1 MSQRT
6 DAWSG
11 NWCKDKL
18 EEHEKVDSIELSNS
32 NLLSVTHSEVGNL
45 RIATMSLKHIDD
57 KDISELLSDTEV
69 DFILNVSKE
78 PYITQDALQKAEQEG
93 FIIGGLGDAMRAL
106 RDGDMESYV
115 NPEIHFILRGLKQHS
130 RVSRVTR
137 LDNRRFKVVRHG
149 APDVTIL
156 ALDEY
161 DLTAEAVRNAIDSF
175 PDFDAIV
182 KSNPNGR
189 ISSSSI
195 SAAASSGIKVF
206 KWGELLGA
214 LNRDWQ

>member
-1 MSQRT
+1 MSRN

-11 NWCKDKL
+11 SWCKGKL
-18 EEHEKVDSIELSNS
+18 EEHEKVDSIELKNS
-32 NLLSVTHSEVGNL
+32 NLLSVTHSEVGDIN
-45 RIATMSLKHIDD
+45 IATMSLKHIDD
-57 KDISELLSDTEV
+57 EDITELLNGAEV

-78 PYITQDALQKAEQEG
+78 PYITQDALQKSEQEG
-93 FIIGGLGDAMRAL
+93 FVIGGLGDAMRAL

-137 LDNRRFKVVRHG
+137 LDNRRFKVTRHG
-149 APDVTIL
+149 AQDVTIL
-156 ALDEY
+156 ALNEY

-182 KSNPNGR
+182 KTNPNGR
-189 ISSSSI
+189 ISSSSL
-195 SAAASSGIKVF
+195 SVAASSGIKIF
-206 KWGELLGA
+206 KWGELLGT